1 MYAYIVITACMS
13 HKEVYRSANRKQS
26 RPRNTEPGSQHPEN
40 RGHNCGGRAQVL
52 QLQSASLSVQSQDVD
67 YELGIEAMVLA
78 ILQQTNY
85 SQRIETAEL
94 SGLTLQITQ
103 DDLVADGLL
112 LTAYSDYLADA
123 QAANGD
129 LIDDININLLN
140 VSTSS
145 VLPVRH

>member
-1 MYAYIVITACMS
+1 MD
-13 HKEVYRSANRKQS
+13 H
-26 RPRNTEPGSQHPEN
+26 
-40 RGHNCGGRAQVL
+40 
-52 QLQSASLSVQSQDVD
+52 
-67 YELGIEAMVLA
+67 ELGIEAMVLA

-123 QAANGD
+123 QAANGN
-129 LIDDININLLN
+129 LIDDISINLLN
-140 VSTSS
+140 VSTTS